1 MQDSLKEVQ
10 RVLAEANL
18 QAPNFDLGE
27 LTARLPE
34 GSGEA
39 AEAAVRRAQE
49 AIASVRQ
56 SEQSAAERAS
66 PPASCRPAMHR
77 ATFFFGKHL
86 ARFRAFRRVF
96 NCKHETA

>member
-18 QAPNFDLGE
+18 QAPNFDIGE

-39 AEAAVRRAQE
+39 AEAAVYRHWR
-49 AIASVRQ
+49 IHV
-56 SEQSAAERAS
+56 
-66 PPASCRPAMHR
+66 
-77 ATFFFGKHL
+77 
-86 ARFRAFRRVF
+86 
-96 NCKHETA
+96 